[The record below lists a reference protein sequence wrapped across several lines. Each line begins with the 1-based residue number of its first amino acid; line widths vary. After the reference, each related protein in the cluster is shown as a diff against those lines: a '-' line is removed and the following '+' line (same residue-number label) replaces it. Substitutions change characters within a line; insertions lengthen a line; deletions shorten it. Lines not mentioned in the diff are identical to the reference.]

1 MKRNPWNK
9 PNRVLKNKRLNLSN
23 NVCHDSIL
31 IDEVKDLYKK
41 LEIDPSQYP
50 DEYDAYC
57 TLSDYYNL
65 PIENIA
71 IGHGS
76 GELMNRLLYLFRE
89 KRISI
94 MSPTWQIPEVMGS
107 IMNLNIVNKYDP
119 DADIVY
125 IANPNGQTGTIVNG
139 IERICDKH
147 EYVIVDEAYIDFSS
161 KESMFTNR
169 PDNVIIL
176 RSLSKSLS
184 MAGLRFGYLFAND
197 LLVEQVQQIRP
208 NYVTNSFVID
218 ALPYLLD
225 MIPAHVERML
235 ETRDYIESNY
245 DCVKSNANYVLFK
258 NPPMFVSKW
267 ETKKINGLT
276 RMSLLN
282 LKDFI
287 DASTE
292 D

>member
-1 MKRNPWNK
+1 
-9 PNRVLKNKRLNLSN
+9 
-23 NVCHDSIL
+23 
-31 IDEVKDLYKK
+31 
-41 LEIDPSQYP
+41 
-50 DEYDAYC
+50 
-57 TLSDYYNL
+57 
-65 PIENIA
+65 
-71 IGHGS
+71 
-76 GELMNRLLYLFRE
+76 
-89 KRISI
+89 
-94 MSPTWQIPEVMGS
+94 
-107 IMNLNIVNKYDP
+107 
-119 DADIVY
+119 
-125 IANPNGQTGTIVNG
+125 
-139 IERICDKH
+139 
-147 EYVIVDEAYIDFSS
+147 
-161 KESMFTNR
+161 
-169 PDNVIIL
+169 
-176 RSLSKSLS
+176 
-184 MAGLRFGYLFAND
+184 
-197 LLVEQVQQIRP
+197 
-208 NYVTNSFVID
+208 VTNSFVID